1 MSSTEIGFTIDS
13 LITIIIGIYAL
24 LIGLGAVHK
33 NNLEFNNKIQD
44 KRNLIKAIGI
54 FLILYGIVKIF
65 VKI

>member
-65 VKI
+65 IKI